1 MASSTRQSLA
11 AAKESLTPVLAKAD
25 LKFAE
30 EIFSIGS
37 AIASSSQL
45 RGILSDPSAE
55 AKAKSGALVAV
66 FGKNVSK
73 AALEFADGLVALR
86 WSSGRDLVGAFEQL
100 GVYAVAAL
108 AAKGKKLE
116 QLEAD
121 LFGFQQAVDSDQEL
135 QVALGNKQASEEG
148 KLALVDAL
156 IKGKASAESAVLIR
170 RAVSGAGRRRVAVV
184 LEQFGKQVSAYAER
198 LVATVTVANPLSAAQ
213 LKRLEAALSS
223 TYGAG
228 IRVNVEQDSA
238 ILGGLKVQVAGQI
251 IDGSLSS
258 RLNEARLQLA

>member
-1 MASSTRQSLA
+1 MMPRIFWKFAARAADAAFDSASSTLHRQSTRRPATGA
-11 AAKESLTPVLAKAD
+11 ATSTLPLTRLIQRSTSARRITAAD
-25 LKFAE
+25 RLTAV
-30 EIFSIGS
+30 IS
-37 AIASSSQL
+37 A
-45 RGILSDPSAE
+45 
-55 AKAKSGALVAV
+55 
-66 FGKNVSK
+66 
-73 AALEFADGLVALR
+73 
-86 WSSGRDLVGAFEQL
+86 
-100 GVYAVAAL
+100 
-108 AAKGKKLE
+108 LE

-258 RLNEARLQLA
+258 RLHQAKLQLA